1 MCDKVFASVTDVVPC
16 FVIEGKSTSTDFLH
30 DFLVA
35 LAVEWRLTT
44 QQDVAN
50 YPTTPDIAL
59 FSVVLVQNFRCNIV
73 WGAELFIQ
81 LLVWVI
87 DKRGSKV
94 NNLDLIELFVLLKQ
108 DILWLEISVDNLVLM
123 AVVDTGKYLFH

>member
-94 NNLDLIELFVLLKQ
+94 NNLDLIEFLVLFKQ
-108 DILWLEISVDNLVLM
+108 DVLGLQISVFPMLRVILVE
-123 AVVDTGKYLFH
+123 